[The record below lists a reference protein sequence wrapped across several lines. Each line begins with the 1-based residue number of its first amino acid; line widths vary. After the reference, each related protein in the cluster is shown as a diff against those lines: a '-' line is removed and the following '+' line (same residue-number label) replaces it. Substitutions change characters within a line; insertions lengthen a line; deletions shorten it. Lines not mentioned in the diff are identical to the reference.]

1 MEQNQEPSIIYYGGA
16 FDPPHAGHALC
27 VRLVRQRFPKARI
40 LIAPSYV
47 APGLPGTPKNCEAS
61 FEDRMNM
68 ARLALQTPASGH
80 DNGSVAVVDLEANL
94 PTPSYTV
101 LALEALRRQYPKVP
115 LGLVMGYDQL
125 RDFSRW
131 QNPRRILEL
140 ASLVIIKRGAGDP
153 ISLLEAAIAGP
164 LGGQVSWDP
173 GEQMGR
179 IADLAARIFFVGGET
194 TAASSTEIR
203 RRVHNQED
211 LPAGWLSNSVKAYIN
226 QKNLYQRD

>member
-1 MEQNQEPSIIYYGGA
+1 MGQNQEPALIYYGGA
-16 FDPPHAGHALC
+16 FDPPHVGHALC
-27 VRLVRQRFPKARI
+27 VRLVRQRFPNARI

-47 APGLPGTPKNCEAS
+47 APGLRGVPKNCEAS

-68 ARLALQTPASGH
+68 ARLALESPVSTQDDG
-80 DNGSVAVVDLEANL
+80 DVAVVDYEANL

-101 LALEALRRQYPKVP
+101 QALEALRRQYPETP

-131 QNPRRILEL
+131 QNPRRILDL
-140 ASLVIIKRGAGDP
+140 VVLVIINRGAGDP
-153 ISLLEAAIAGP
+153 ISLMEVAIAGP
-164 LGGQVSWDP
+164 LGGQVNWNP
-173 GEQMGR
+173 GEQMGQ
-179 IADLAARIFFVGGET
+179 IAELAARIFFVGGET

-203 RRVHNQED
+203 QRLKNQED
-211 LPAGWLSNSVKAYIN
+211 LPAGWLSNSVKAYIK